1 MPVTP
6 AHGLTT
12 VSDPVILT
20 DGCHHLRLASGDIVP
35 LFEAPGLPSC
45 SFLPGWS
52 PVALYS
58 GAGAVSVLA
67 FEGPGGAT
75 GCWLLDRDNVRLGDS
90 LGELPPELAADL
102 LDSLRPVVAALAG
115 ELLLRTHPSP
125 SALQEALAF
134 LHLGRELREQVA
146 DALSLDLVVPPQVLL
161 ADALATSTLVP
172 TPDGVVPEVAID
184 RLLVRAG
191 FAVDLQDR
199 LVSSTLAGLLEWPS
213 PVDGRMVATQQ
224 CLYLDD
230 FRLAYRFV
238 DSRHGLLFY
247 VVASDHLCRSLA
259 LYLPTADLL
268 VVKDDWSRHLTEVY
282 FPVGIARRLA
292 AHCAVWATELVPA
305 LSVGARGMASVMR
318 GPGGAHLGHQLWNEL
333 TGMENLLT
341 HANGAELPEWI
352 VAGGPEGVEFWGP
365 IERLFPELEGRV
377 NRSLASDADIASHL
391 YANRLCAARVTGE
404 RVSAELRRRLQASID
419 MAPAR
424 ARLRALQHGDDIAS
438 AGADDE
444 RPPVILF
451 GLRVENRTLTDL
463 AGFCVRLAGFIAET
477 WPGAVLVLDG
487 HNAREVGSGVHGT
500 RIMSHGE
507 VFAPTEP
514 LVIEQA
520 IAAQVREAVL
530 GRPVHIVDTLGLPI
544 AESLAWSML
553 SDCFISIW
561 GASLAKFRW
570 VCNKPGLAISSRANL
585 LHRDDLHIYDLP
597 RYMEDP
603 TQLLMA
609 DPAAVTDDGAA
620 PRLVPVAL
628 DNPFFA
634 NFRVDEDRLFDQFRA
649 FVFEVMT
656 AKSIAPEPE
665 DVLAS

>member
-1 MPVTP
+1 MMARELSTMSEPVT
-6 AHGLTT
+6 L
-12 VSDPVILT
+12 V
-20 DGCHHLRLASGDIVP
+20 DGCHHLRLASGETAP
-35 LFEAPGLPSC
+35 LFEAPGVQSC

-52 PVALYS
+52 PIALHS
-58 GAGAVSVLA
+58 GLGAVRVLA
-67 FEGPGGAT
+67 FEGPGGAG
-75 GCWLLDRDNVRLGDS
+75 GCWLLDQDNVRLGDS
-90 LGELPPELAADL
+90 LTELPPELAAGL
-102 LDSLRPVVAALAG
+102 LDGLRPLVADLAA
-115 ELLLRTHPSP
+115 ELLLRTRPR
-125 SALQEALAF
+125 AAALAAAAPF
-134 LHLGRELREQVA
+134 LHLGRGLRDQVA
-146 DALSLDLVVPPQVLL
+146 DALSDDLVLPPQVVM
-161 ADALATSTLVP
+161 ADQLATTTSIH
-172 TPDGVVPEVAID
+172 TPDGAAIEVGID

-191 FAVDLQDR
+191 FTVDLQDR
-199 LVSSTLAGLLEWPS
+199 LVSSTHNGLLEWPS
-213 PVDGRMVATQQ
+213 PVDGRMVAAQQ

-238 DSRHGLLFY
+238 DTRHGLLFY

-268 VVKDDWSRHLTEVY
+268 VIKDEWSRHLTEVY
-282 FPVGIARRLA
+282 FPVGVARRLA
-292 AHCAVWATELVPA
+292 AHCAVWAPELVEA

-341 HANGAELPEWI
+341 HANGTELPEWI
-352 VAGGPEGVEFWGP
+352 VAGGAEGLEFWGP

-377 NRSLASDADIASHL
+377 NRTLATDSDIAAHL
-391 YANRLCAARVTGE
+391 YGNRLCAARVTGE

-419 MAPAR
+419 IEPAR
-424 ARLRALQHGDDIAS
+424 ARLRALQDGDEAAPP
-438 AGADDE
+438 AGPNE
-444 RPPVILF
+444 TRPPVILL

-463 AGFCVRLAGFIAET
+463 PGFCVRLAAFIAET

-487 HNAREVGSGVHGT
+487 HNAREVASGVHGT

-507 VFAPTEP
+507 VFASTTP
-514 LVIEQA
+514 LLIEQE
-520 IAAQVREAVL
+520 IAGRMREAAAGL
-530 GRPVHIVDTLGLPI
+530 PIHIVDTLGQPI

-597 RYMEDP
+597 RFMEDP

-649 FVFEVMT
+649 FVFEIMT
-656 AKSIAPEPE
+656 AASIAPQPE
-665 DVLAS
+665 DALAS

>member
-1 MPVTP
+1 MT
-6 AHGLTT
+6 ARGLTT
-12 VSDPVILT
+12 MPDPVIVA
-20 DGCHHLRLASGDIVP
+20 DGCHQLRLASGETVP
-35 LFEAPGLPSC
+35 LFEAPGVPSR

-52 PVALYS
+52 PVALHL
-58 GAGAVSVLA
+58 GLGDVRVLA
-67 FEGPGGAT
+67 FEGPGGVG
-75 GCWLLDRDNVRLGDS
+75 GCWLLDQDNVRLGDS
-90 LGELPPELAADL
+90 LGEVPAELAAGL
-102 LDSLRPVVAALAG
+102 LDGLRPLVSKLAR
-115 ELLLRTHPSP
+115 ELLLRTQPRP
-125 SALQEALAF
+125 AALQEALAF
-134 LHLGRELREQVA
+134 LHLGRDLRMQVA
-146 DALSLDLVVPPQVLL
+146 EALSADLVAPSQLVL
-161 ADALATSTLVP
+161 ADQLASSTSID
-172 TPDGVVPEVAID
+172 TPDGPETAVGID

-191 FAVDLQDR
+191 FTVDLQDR
-199 LVSSTLAGLLEWPS
+199 LVSSTRNGLLEWPS
-213 PVDGRMVATQQ
+213 PIDGQMVAAQQ

-238 DSRHGLLFY
+238 DHRHGLLFY
-247 VVASDHLCRSLA
+247 VMASDHLCRSLA

-282 FPVGIARRLA
+282 FPTGVARRLA
-292 AHCAVWATELVPA
+292 AHCAVWATELVSA

-341 HANGAELPEWI
+341 HANGSELPEWI

-377 NRSLASDADIASHL
+377 NRTLSSDTDIATYL

-424 ARLRALQHGDDIAS
+424 ARLHALQDGDEAAPPGDPN
-438 AGADDE
+438 E
-444 RPPVILF
+444 TRPPVILL

-463 AGFCVRLAGFIAET
+463 AGFCIRLAGFIADT

-487 HNAREVGSGVHGT
+487 HNAREIASGVHGK

-507 VFAPTEP
+507 VFASTEP
-514 LVIEQA
+514 LLIEQA
-520 IAAQVREAVL
+520 VAAQVREAVL
-530 GRPVHIVDTLGLPI
+530 GRPIHIIDTLGQPI
-544 AESLAWSML
+544 GESLAWSML

-609 DPAAVTDDGAA
+609 DPAAVTDEPAA

-656 AKSIAPEPE
+656 AASIAPEPE
-665 DVLAS
+665 DALAS